1 SQDNGTEV
9 YNNSLQ
15 WNETDGGDGGTV
27 QIDQLNPNNV
37 YHAINNGIQ
46 KSVDGG
52 NTWNGLN
59 IFGGNLYIPFVL
71 DRINTS
77 RIVVGGGSFG
87 NLVAGFQFGN
97 VFQSSDGGNNW
108 TNLNAP
114 ISPDVIA
121 LASYQNGVYNP
132 NVIYAFGQ
140 NFLGTNIVEVTQ
152 NLGVTWAQSTPA
164 TNGLP

>member
-1 SQDNGTEV
+1 WTDLNGNGLTLTTFKGLDVSPTDPNFAIGASQDNGTEV

-97 VFQSSDGGNNW
+97 V
-108 TNLNAP
+108 
-114 ISPDVIA
+114 
-121 LASYQNGVYNP
+121 
-132 NVIYAFGQ
+132 
-140 NFLGTNIVEVTQ
+140 
-152 NLGVTWAQSTPA
+152 
-164 TNGLP
+164 